1 MNSCAPSISPSSPV
15 LAFMK
20 YVIFPILSGKGEHNV
35 IFLYDFTQCTGSL
48 YIEFVISR
56 EEKFGGT
63 VSFTEYSKL
72 EEVYAKE
79 EVYPLDLKN
88 AVALELNNVSVG
100 GSPPVT
106 W

>member
-1 MNSCAPSISPSSPV
+1 
-15 LAFMK
+15 MK
-20 YVIFPILSGKGEHNV
+20 YVIFPILSGKGEVHNV

>member
-1 MNSCAPSISPSSPV
+1 MGVCSV
-15 LAFMK
+15 F
-20 YVIFPILSGKGEHNV
+20 YV
-35 IFLYDFTQCTGSL
+35 
-48 YIEFVISR
+48 EFVIPR

-88 AVALELNNVSVG
+88 AVALELNKVSVG
-100 GSPPVT
+100 GSICHTVVT
-106 W
+106 